1 MNLSELVK
9 IASSEEKAE
18 EFLRSKGILKT
29 FENCPFC
36 KSESIGK
43 VRRNFYKCYGCRR
56 EWSIRKGS
64 ILEGIKIPLSK
75 FILAIKLFILEVPVN
90 KAYKELGISYNT
102 THKIYQRIRKAIYD
116 FVSRED
122 EVLSGEVEADESYF
136 GGKSRGKRGRGAM
149 DKIPVFGILERNG
162 KVKVEI
168 VEDVSAETILRETI
182 KKVKRGSIIYTDQF
196 RSYDGLVIYGF
207 RHERID
213 KSVRFS
219 NGRVYIN
226 GIEGFW
232 SYAKERLLKFHG
244 VSRENF
250 VYYLKELEFRYNNR
264 KNLEEALYKCLGG
277 IK

>member
-18 EFLRSKGILKT
+18 EFLRSRGILKT
-29 FENCPFC
+29 FERCPFC
-36 KSESIGK
+36 KSGSIGK

-64 ILEGIKIPLSK
+64 KLLSK

-102 THKIYQRIRKAIYD
+102 AHKIYQRIRKAIYD

-122 EVLSGEVEADESYF
+122 EVLGGEVEADESYF
-136 GGKSRGKRGRGAM
+136 GGKRRGKRGRGAM

-168 VEDVSAETILRETI
+168 VEDVSAETILKETI

-207 RHERID
+207 RH
-213 KSVRFS
+213 
-219 NGRVYIN
+219 
-226 GIEGFW
+226 
-232 SYAKERLLKFHG
+232 
-244 VSRENF
+244 
-250 VYYLKELEFRYNNR
+250 
-264 KNLEEALYKCLGG
+264 
-277 IK
+277 

>member
-9 IASSEEKAE
+9 VLSSEEKAE
-18 EFLRSKGILKT
+18 EFLRAKGILKT

-36 KSESIGK
+36 KSGSIGK

-56 EWSIRKGS
+56 EWSIRRGS
-64 ILEGIKIPLSK
+64 ILLSK

-102 THKIYQRIRKAIYD
+102 AHKIYQRIRRAIYD

-136 GGKSRGKRGRGAM
+136 GGKRRGKRGRGAM

-250 VYYLKELEFRYNNR
+250 IYYLKELEFRYNNR
-264 KNLEEALYKCLGG
+264 KNLEEVLYRCLGG

>member
-18 EFLRSKGILKT
+18 KFLRLRGILKT

-64 ILEGIKIPLSK
+64 ILEGVKIPLSK

-102 THKIYQRIRKAIYD
+102 THKIYQRIRKAIFN

-122 EVLSGEVEADESYF
+122 EVL
-136 GGKSRGKRGRGAM
+136 KGAM

-196 RSYDGLVIYGF
+196 NGF